1 MFIQSIL
8 DTTYILSLS
17 TIYLEDI
24 GNKIL
29 KHFLNSNWE
38 I

>member
-17 TIYLEDI
+17 TIHLEYI

-29 KHFLNSNWE
+29 KQFLNSNWE